1 MFDVKFYT
9 FSKRYNSTKRP
20 GSDAGTTYS
29 CRVLDGTAIINPK
42 IVLDIGL
49 TADPSAYNY
58 AYIANFGRYYHIREW
73 TFDRGLWIASMT
85 VDVLATYKSQI
96 GSTTLYMLRAANSY
110 NGNIM
115 DSKYP
120 LKSGCDFSRQT
131 ITTPYNSINA
141 GCFVVGVVSKGGNFG
156 SLTYHALTAANMAAL
171 CTALIDNTVTEQN
184 GYSLNDASLALQL
197 SVVDPIQYIKSAV
210 WLPFD
215 ISDIPGTDIPAS
227 GPTGGFDVFNWH
239 LTGFTHKILTNSA
252 PYVNISRTFSI
263 TKHPDT
269 TARGN
274 YVNCAPYTIAT
285 LSFPPFGVIEL
296 DTSVL
301 CNAANLTAQLITDAL
316 TGRGTIV
323 LKANNIILN
332 RIESQI
338 GVPIQLS
345 QITRDYVGAATSA
358 LGAVSN
364 FAQGIGSAIGGS
376 VTGAVGG
383 LAGAAS
389 GIINAAVSLVPRAN
403 TIGSGGGFSHLVGDF
418 ELDFQFF
425 RPVNDDLA
433 HNGRPLCERH
443 TPASVGGYM
452 LIQDGDVATSGTRA
466 ENEEIQS
473 MLETGFYYE

>member
-1 MFDVKFYT
+1 MFDVRFFQ

-20 GSDAGTTYS
+20 DITAGTLYR
-29 CRVLDGTAIINPK
+29 CHVLDGTAIINPK

-49 TADPSAYNY
+49 TSNPSRFNY
-58 AYIANFGRYYHIREW
+58 AYIPGFNRYYHVREW
-73 TFDRGLWIASMT
+73 SFDRGVWIATMA
-85 VDVLATYKSQI
+85 VDVLATYRESI
-96 GSTTLYMLRAANSY
+96 GAANLYVLRAANDY
-110 NGNIM
+110 DGRII

-120 LKSGCDFSRQT
+120 LKSSCDFSRQT

-184 GYSLNDASLALQL
+184 GYSLNDASMALQL

-215 ISDIPGTDIPAS
+215 ISDIPGTDIPGS
-227 GPTGGFDVFNWH
+227 GPTGGFDIFNWH
-239 LTGFTHKILTNSA
+239 LTGFSHKILTNSA

-269 TARGN
+269 NARGN

-323 LKANNIILN
+323 LKANNIVLN

-345 QITRDYVGAATSA
+345 QITRDYVGAATNA

-376 VTGAVGG
+376 VSGAVGG
-383 LAGAAS
+383 IASAAS

-403 TIGSGGGFSHLVGDF
+403 TIGSGGGFSHLQGDF

-425 RPVNDDLA
+425 RPVSDDIRQ
-433 HNGRPLCERH
+433 NGRPLCAKRN
-443 TPASVGGYM
+443 PANLKGYM
-452 LIQDGDVATSGTRA
+452 LIQDGDVATTGTKA
-466 ENEEIQS
+466 ENEEIQT
-473 MLETGFYYE
+473 MLESGFYFE

>member
-1 MFDVKFYT
+1 MFEVKFYT

-20 GSDAGTTYS
+20 GAATGTSYS

-49 TADPSAYNY
+49 TADPSRYNY
-58 AYIANFGRYYHIREW
+58 AYIPNFDRYYHVKEW
-73 TFDRGLWIASMT
+73 AFDAGLWIASLS
-85 VDVLATYKSQI
+85 VDVLATYKPQI
-96 GSTTLYMLRAANSY
+96 GDASLYVLRASAAY
-110 NGNIM
+110 NPNIM

-120 LKSGCDFSRQT
+120 LKSGCNFSRQT

-171 CTALIDNTVTEQN
+171 CTALIDDTVKESN
-184 GYSLNDASLALQL
+184 GYSLNDASMALQL

-215 ISDIPGTDIPAS
+215 ISDIPGTDIPGS

-239 LTGFTHKILTNSA
+239 LTGFSHKILTNNA

-269 TARGN
+269 TDRGN

-316 TGRGTIV
+316 TGRGTLV
-323 LKANNIILN
+323 LKANNIVLN

-358 LGAVSN
+358 LGSLSN

-376 VTGAVGG
+376 AAGAVGG
-383 LAGAAS
+383 IAGGLS
-389 GIINAAVSLVPRAN
+389 GIMNAAVALVPRAN

-425 RPVNDDLA
+425 LPVSDDRA
-433 HNGRPLCERH
+433 QNGRPLCEKRN
-443 TPASVGGYM
+443 PKNLGGYM
-452 LIQDGDVATSGTRA
+452 LIQDGDVATTGTRS
-466 ENEEIQS
+466 ENEEVQRL
-473 MLETGFYYE
+473 LETGFYYE

>member
-1 MFDVKFYT
+1 MFEVKFYT
-9 FSKRYNSTKRP
+9 FTKRYNSTKRP
-20 GSDAGTTYS
+20 DSGVGITYN

-42 IVLDIGL
+42 IVLDMGL
-49 TADPSAYNY
+49 TADPSGYNY
-58 AYIANFGRYYHIREW
+58 AYIPNFDRYYHVREW

-120 LKSGCDFSRQT
+120 LKSGCNFSRQT

-141 GCFVVGVVSKGGNFG
+141 GCFVIGVVAKGGNFG
-156 SLTYHALTAANMAAL
+156 SLTYHALTAANMASL
-171 CTALIDNTVTEQN
+171 CSALIDDTVKESN
-184 GYSLNDASLALQL
+184 GYSLNDASMALQL

-215 ISDIPGTDIPAS
+215 IDDIPGTSIPGS

-239 LTGFTHKILTNSA
+239 LTGFSHKILTNSA

-269 TARGN
+269 AARGN

-345 QITRDYVGAATSA
+345 QITRDYVGAATNA

-376 VTGAVGG
+376 AAGAVGG
-383 LAGAAS
+383 IAGGLS
-389 GIINAAVSLVPRAN
+389 GIMNAAVSLVPRAN
-403 TIGSGGGFSHLVGDF
+403 TIGSGGGYSHLQGDF

-443 TPASVGGYM
+443 TPASIGGYM
-452 LIQDGDVATSGTRA
+452 LIQDGDVATPGTRA
-466 ENEEIQS
+466 ENEEIQT